1 MEDSVHLCNVQL
13 RDEQWVK
20 EKAAAQATLAC
31 IAQQKQIEEAAWKKE
46 EKWQSKRS
54 QQCEAQQKLA
64 KEGAAISNV
73 MPLGPVMTLSPTHWV
88 GVSTLG
94 PGKTSMKCWDGLTS
108 GAPALW
114 TTNS

>member
-1 MEDSVHLCNVQL
+1 MKLDSQGPPVSYADATTQLAKKKSSTEDSVHLCNVQL

-54 QQCEAQQKLA
+54 QQCKAQQKLA
-64 KEGAAISNV
+64 KEGAE
-73 MPLGPVMTLSPTHWV
+73 LQE
-88 GVSTLG
+88 
-94 PGKTSMKCWDGLTS
+94 
-108 GAPALW
+108 
-114 TTNS
+114 